1 MLYALKVTMFCTV
14 EADSPEQAK
23 RCYFNCEYEEEM
35 SAIDEIREVQPN
47 AV

>member
-1 MLYALKVTMFCTV
+1 MLYVLRVTMFCTV

-23 RCYFNCEYEEEM
+23 RCYVNGEYEEEI
-35 SAIDEIREVQPN
+35 SAIDEIREVQQN